1 MLWVTNM
8 LDPHS
13 VLGIQQNAEPEV
25 IDAAYR
31 ALMKKYHPDH
41 SGPDGLERAKAI
53 TLAYATLKG
62 RTPEHLFRV
71 PSTGTGVRP
80 TSMPDAG
87 PSNGHTDYVP
97 TPPLRMGVRLG
108 FAMLAL
114 FGVPLLGAA
123 ILKFAGG

>member
-1 MLWVTNM
+1 M

-41 SGPDGLERAKAI
+41 SGPDGLEKAKAI
-53 TLAYATLKG
+53 TLAYAALKG
-62 RTPEHLFRV
+62 RTPERPFGA
-71 PSTGTGVRP
+71 PDTGSGLRP
-80 TSMPDAG
+80 TPMPDAG
-87 PSNGHTDYVP
+87 PSNGHIDYLP

-114 FGVPLLGAA
+114 FGIPLLGAA
-123 ILKFAGG
+123 ILKLAGG